1 MIELLPHNLP
11 TFSSAMS
18 HLTTNGRVAIVQA
31 TGTGKTYNTMAI
43 MEEFPDT
50 KVLYVLPRRSMI
62 DNIRLYPEWNET
74 NVTFVTYLYL
84 LSHNIDVSDTLVILD
99 EFQYAGA
106 PVWGKP
112 IIDIMQN
119 ALYVVGL
126 SATPIRHLD
135 KGRDMAEE
143 LFKGNIVY
151 GTSLKEAFELGIFK
165 KFYYYAMISD
175 VEDIIQ
181 KYNIPRARLG
191 LYGYYELGIRIR
203 KYWNKDNDKIIIFCS
218 SIKQIEEVE
227 PQVSFWFGEDV
238 KVFKLHSKSNTNNVL
253 HDFSEHKGVA
263 AILCVDMLNV
273 GVHVSGVSALV
284 FLRKTNSP
292 NLFEQQLGRGL
303 SASKNAKNLQV
314 FDVVGNYNNVS
325 HMRQLCMWVSGVK
338 ENTKE
343 AKEMF
348 IVDDVLLSIEEVLGE
363 RNKPFVWE
371 TWMDAII
378 IDNYPTAGPSMY
390 IMIPGVTKV
399 QVSARAK
406 ELGVYYRKRWT
417 PDEDLVILKYYPK
430 EGKEVYKRLRGR
442 TPQKCQSR
450 ASTLGVKFIG
460 RWTIDEDIFLYQ
472 HYPYEG
478 AQCFKEL
485 QQFTFDECMKRVRRL
500 GL

>member
-1 MIELLPHNLP
+1 MIKLLPHNLP

-18 HLTTNGRVAIVQA
+18 HLTSSRRVAVIQA
-31 TGTGKTYNTMAI
+31 TGTGKTYITMAI

-50 KVLYVLPRRSMI
+50 KILYVLPRKAMI

-74 NVTFVTYLYL
+74 NVIFVTYAYL
-84 LSHNIDVSDTLVILD
+84 LNHNIDVSDRLVILD

-106 PVWGKP
+106 KVWGKP
-112 IIDIMQN
+112 IIDIMKN

-126 SATPIRHLD
+126 SATPIRYLD
-135 KGRDMAEE
+135 SERNMAVE

-151 GTSLKEAFELGIFK
+151 GTSLKEAFDLGIFK

-175 VEDIIQ
+175 VEDIIK

-191 LYGYYELGIRIR
+191 IYGYYELGIRIR
-203 KYWNKDNDKIIIFCS
+203 KYWNKENDKIIIFCS

-227 PQVSFWFGEDV
+227 PQVSFWFGEDTT
-238 KVFKLHSKSNTNNVL
+238 VFKLHSRVNTNSVL
-253 HDFSEHKGVA
+253 EGFSTHKGVSV
-263 AILCVDMLNV
+263 ILCVDMLNV

-284 FLRKTNSP
+284 FLRKTDSP

-303 SASKNAKNLQV
+303 SASKYAKNLQI
-314 FDVVGNYNNVS
+314 FDVVGNYSNVH
-325 HMRQLCMWVSGVK
+325 HMKKLCMWVSGVK
-338 ENTKE
+338 ENSKE

-363 RNKPFVWE
+363 KHKPFVWE

-378 IDNYPTAGPSMY
+378 IDNYPTVGPSMY

-399 QVSARAK
+399 QVSNRAK

-417 PDEDLVILKYYPK
+417 PEEDLVISTYYPK
-430 EGKEVYKRLRGR
+430 EGKEVYKRLKGR
-442 TPQKCQSR
+442 TPQQCQSR
-450 ASTLGVKFIG
+450 ASTLGVPYIG
-460 RWTIDEDIFLYQ
+460 RWTIDDDIFLYR
-472 HYPYEG
+472 HYPVEG
-478 AQCFKEL
+478 VECFKEL
-485 QQFTFDECMKRVRRL
+485 QQFTFDECVKRVRRL
-500 GL
+500 GM